1 MSTMPTIRREADSYT
16 PPTSRQAQI
25 EEALGCI
32 ICGRPFPAHLA
43 PPAQPVGAPA
53 TVAEGLARILSG
65 PAAASPS

>member
-1 MSTMPTIRREADSYT
+1 MSTMQTTRREAASYT
-16 PPTSRQAQI
+16 SSTGRQAQL

-43 PPAQPVGAPA
+43 LAAQPVGAPA

-65 PAAASPS
+65 PAPAMPS